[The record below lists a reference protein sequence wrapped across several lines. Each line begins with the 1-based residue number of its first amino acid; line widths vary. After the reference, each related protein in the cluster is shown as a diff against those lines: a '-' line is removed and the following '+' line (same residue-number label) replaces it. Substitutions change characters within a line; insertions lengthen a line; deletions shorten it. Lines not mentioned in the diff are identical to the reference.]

1 MVQKYPSNQELAQ
14 TFSNVAAVY
23 EIMGESFFKIRAYK
37 NAADAIEQ
45 SNEEI
50 KDVWEKG
57 ALQKVPG
64 IGASIAQHI
73 DDIFKTGTSQHVE
86 KVLKQVPL
94 TIFKLLEL
102 PGVGPKT
109 AGRLAYELNL
119 INPKSLFDDLKK
131 AADNNQ
137 IANLEGFGQKS
148 QAEIIESIA
157 RFQKANKQEKRILQT
172 DAQALADRFI
182 EYMKG
187 CSVLSEIQALG
198 SLRRRKATVGDLD
211 FAAVTDEPKIVVEHF
226 IAWSE
231 IQKILAAG
239 ENTARVIH
247 ISGVQID
254 IKTTARNKYGSMLQ
268 HFSGSKEHNVALRE
282 YAQKIGLSLSEKGV
296 KHLRDGK
303 TSMYKTEK
311 DFYNALGM
319 DYIPPEMRENRGEI
333 ELALKHKLPNL
344 VAPED
349 IRGDLH
355 IHSDFPIEPSH
366 DLGKDS
372 MASIVKKAEELG
384 YEYIAFS
391 EHNPKK
397 VLSNQEK
404 FELIVDKKAA
414 IDKLNTNIVV
424 LNSLEV
430 DILPDGTLPLDN
442 KTLAELDLAI
452 VSLHSSF
459 RQNKEDITNRIL
471 RGLSH
476 PKAKVMGH
484 PTARLIQ
491 QREGVDA
498 DWRRIFRFC
507 AENNKALEINAS
519 GERLDLPEDLV
530 REAKEYGVMFVL
542 GTDAHATVGLMKMPA
557 AVSVARRAWLESKDI
572 INTWP
577 VDKFKKWVYDGKR

>member
-1 MVQKYPSNQELAQ
+1 
-14 TFSNVAAVY
+14 
-23 EIMGESFFKIRAYK
+23 
-37 NAADAIEQ
+37 
-45 SNEEI
+45 
-50 KDVWEKG
+50 
-57 ALQKVPG
+57 
-64 IGASIAQHI
+64 
-73 DDIFKTGTSQHVE
+73 
-86 KVLKQVPL
+86 
-94 TIFKLLEL
+94 
-102 PGVGPKT
+102 
-109 AGRLAYELNL
+109 
-119 INPKSLFDDLKK
+119 
-131 AADNNQ
+131 
-137 IANLEGFGQKS
+137 
-148 QAEIIESIA
+148 
-157 RFQKANKQEKRILQT
+157 
-172 DAQALADRFI
+172 
-182 EYMKG
+182 
-187 CSVLSEIQALG
+187 
-198 SLRRRKATVGDLD
+198 
-211 FAAVTDEPKIVVEHF
+211 
-226 IAWSE
+226 
-231 IQKILAAG
+231 
-239 ENTARVIH
+239 
-247 ISGVQID
+247 
-254 IKTTARNKYGSMLQ
+254 
-268 HFSGSKEHNVALRE
+268 
-282 YAQKIGLSLSEKGV
+282 
-296 KHLRDGK
+296 
-303 TSMYKTEK
+303 
-311 DFYNALGM
+311 
-319 DYIPPEMRENRGEI
+319 MRENRGEI

-344 VAPED
+344 VALED

-355 IHSDFPIEPSH
+355 IHTDFPIEPSH

-384 YEYIAFS
+384 YKYIAFS

-459 RQNKEDITNRIL
+459 RQNKEDMTNRIL